1 VRLGILLAPLALLAL
16 VACNDIREFEGTWH
30 GARVGDNPVLY
41 TGLNPT
47 SECDLEITGIDA
59 HGLRGTLT
67 IAGLIDAAPI
77 VSAEGAEADALSS
90 MTFAGSPLRVYIAFA
105 DAPDGPL
112 TVLVALYDKRRVE
125 VRVLRGGTKP
135 VYGIFAL
142 TERG

>member
-1 VRLGILLAPLALLAL
+1 VRRLLLLLAL

-41 TGLNPT
+41 TGLTPST
-47 SECDLEITGIDA
+47 TCDLEITGIDA
-59 HGLRGTLT
+59 NGLRGTLT
-67 IAGLIDAAPI
+67 IGGLVEGAPI

-112 TVLVALYDKRRVE
+112 TVLVALYDKGRVE
-125 VRVLRGGTKP
+125 VRVLRGGTNP

-142 TERG
+142 AERG